1 MLSVCS
7 PQSITH
13 TGDTWANADTDRL
26 SLFTC
31 YDTVNSKWGK
41 DQTAPAVVDSF
52 PPLRRTLF
60 RGVWAEGSNTY
71 YDGANSSSIWE
82 PGLGPTYN
90 PAATGTSVRQTK
102 EDGEK
107 KAEQAAKKQAALA
120 KLARL

>member
-1 MLSVCS
+1 M
-7 PQSITH
+7 
-13 TGDTWANADTDRL
+13 
-26 SLFTC
+26 
-31 YDTVNSKWGK
+31 
-41 DQTAPAVVDSF
+41 DSF

-90 PAATGTSVRQTK
+90 PAATGTSARQTK
-102 EDGEK
+102 EDDEK
-107 KAEQAAKKQAALA
+107 KAEQAAKKQAAQA